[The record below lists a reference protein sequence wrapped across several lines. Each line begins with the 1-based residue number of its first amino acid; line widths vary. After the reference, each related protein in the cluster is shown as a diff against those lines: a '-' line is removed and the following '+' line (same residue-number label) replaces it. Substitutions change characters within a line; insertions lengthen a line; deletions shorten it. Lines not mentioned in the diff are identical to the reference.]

1 MAFEVRHEDGRVEL
15 SDNLTI
21 ERSPLYNHDLA
32 PVRVKDRSWST
43 YNYAALWISM
53 AHCIPTYMLASGL
66 MDKGMSW
73 SQALFTIALGNL
85 IVLAPILLNSH
96 PGTKYGIP
104 FPVFA
109 RASYGVYGSNLPALL
124 RALVACGWFGIQAW
138 IGGQAVH
145 TFLRV
150 LFPSWTTLLGTLGGH
165 PTTEWV
171 SFLLFWSLNILI
183 VYRGMEL
190 LRHVENWAAPFV
202 LIMTAALVWWAIDRA
217 HGLGPIL
224 AQPGRLSGATF
235 WHAFW
240 PALTA
245 MVGYWATLSLNM
257 PDFTRFGR
265 SQREQAFGQIV
276 ALPTTMTLF
285 AGMGVVITSATAII
299 YGKAIWEP
307 VELVGRFHSPLVV
320 AVAMFTIVVATLS
333 VNIAANVVSPA
344 NDFSNAF
351 PKLIS
356 FRTGGLITGL
366 LGIAMQPWRLL
377 ESGERYIGWLITLS
391 GGMGTVAG
399 VLIADYWLVR
409 RRSLKLEDL
418 YLTHGVYTYRAGW
431 NTRAVAATAI
441 GCFFAWGGLGI
452 PALAPLLDYGW
463 FVGAFSAAAA
473 YLIAQRFF
481 APHPHL
487 EVLKS
492 AGGQASGL
500 LAPGRRVD

>member
-1 MAFEVRHEDGRVEL
+1 MALEILHRDGRVEL
-15 SDNLTI
+15 DDTSAI

-32 PVRVKDRSWST
+32 PVRVQDRNWST
-43 YNYAALWISM
+43 YNFAALWISM

-66 MDKGMSW
+66 MDKGMDW
-73 SQALFTIALGNL
+73 KQALFTIALGNL
-85 IVLAPILLNSH
+85 IVLVPILLNSH

-138 IGGQAVH
+138 IGGQALN
-145 TFLRV
+145 TLFKV
-150 LFPSWTTLLGTLGGH
+150 LWPAWPTLLGSAGGH
-165 PTTEWV
+165 PVTEWL
-171 SFLLFWSLNILI
+171 SFLLFWGLNILI
-183 VYRGMEL
+183 VYRGMNL

-202 LIMTAALVWWAIDRA
+202 LVMTAALVYWAIDRA

-224 AQPGRLSGATF
+224 AQPGRLHGPSF

-265 SQREQAFGQIV
+265 SQKEQAVGQIV
-276 ALPTTMTLF
+276 ALPTTMTVF
-285 AGMGVVITSATAII
+285 AAMGVVITSATAII
-299 YGKAIWEP
+299 YGKAIWDP
-307 VELVGRFHSPLVV
+307 VALVGHFQSRALV

-351 PKLIS
+351 PRLVS

-366 LGIAMQPWRLL
+366 IGIAMMPWRLL
-377 ESGERYIGWLITLS
+377 ESGDRYIGWLITLS

-399 VLIADYWLVR
+399 VLIADYWFVR
-409 RRSLKLEDL
+409 RKMLKLEDL
-418 YLTHGVYTYRAGW
+418 YLAKGVYTYRGGW
-431 NTRAVAATAI
+431 NTRAVVATAV
-441 GCFFAWGGLGI
+441 GCFLAWGGLFI
-452 PALAPLLDYGW
+452 PVLSPLLDYSW
-463 FVGAFSAAAA
+463 FVGGFSAALT
-473 YLIAQRFF
+473 YLVAQ
-481 APHPHL
+481 
-487 EVLKS
+487 K
-492 AGGQASGL
+492 
-500 LAPGRRVD
+500 LAPAPSIEALARPTP

>member
-1 MAFEVRHEDGRVEL
+1 MAIEVQHADGRVEL
-15 SDNLTI
+15 SDNLNI

-32 PVRVKDRSWST
+32 PVRVKDRNWST
-43 YNYAALWISM
+43 YNFAALWISM

-73 SQALFTIALGNL
+73 SQALVTIALGNL

-138 IGGQAVH
+138 IGGQAVY
-145 TFLRV
+145 TLIRV
-150 LFPSWTTLLGTLGGH
+150 LYPGWPTLLGSFAGH
-165 PTTEWV
+165 STTEWI

-183 VYRGMEL
+183 VYRGMNL

-202 LIMTAALVWWAIDRA
+202 LVMTAALLWWAIDRA

-224 AQPGRLSGATF
+224 SQPGKLSGPSF
-235 WHAFW
+235 WAAFW

-257 PDFTRFGR
+257 PDFTRFGH
-265 SQREQAFGQIV
+265 SQKEQAFGQIV
-276 ALPTTMTLF
+276 ALPTTMTVF

-299 YGKAIWEP
+299 YGKAIWDP
-307 VELVGRFHSPLVV
+307 VDLVGHFESRALV
-320 AVAMFTIVVATLS
+320 AIAMFTIVVATLS

-351 PKLIS
+351 PRWIS

-366 LGIAMQPWRLL
+366 IGIAMQPWRLL
-377 ESGERYIGWLITLS
+377 ESGDRYIGWLITLS

-409 RRSLKLEDL
+409 RRKLQLEDL
-418 YLTHGVYTYRAGW
+418 YLAKGVYTYRAGW
-431 NTRAVAATAI
+431 NSRAITATAI
-441 GCFFAWGGLGI
+441 GCFLAWAGLAI
-452 PALAPLLDYGW
+452 PSLAPLVDYGW
-463 FVGAFSAAAA
+463 FVGAFSAAVT
-473 YLIAQRFF
+473 YLVASKWF
-481 APHPHL
+481 APRPHI
-487 EVLKS
+487 EV
-492 AGGQASGL
+492 A
-500 LAPGRRVD
+500 APG